1 MNIYDIQYIETLFD
15 EMSATYE
22 IVNLISSFG
31 FSARWRRQFIQHVY
45 LKPGMT
51 IYDLMCGMGECW
63 VVLAPH
69 LTPNG
74 QLIGVDLSKGM
85 LVGAEQRRSQFP
97 NLNIT
102 LLKQNILANTLEA
115 DCADTIVCGFGI
127 KTFNDQQCELFAAEI
142 KRLLKP
148 QGTFSLIEVSVPTN
162 RFVKEL
168 YMFYLKFIIPVI
180 GRIFLG
186 NPENY
191 RMLGVYTERF
201 INSSK
206 MLQALEK
213 EGLQATY
220 HQYFLGCASG
230 VSGTKL

>member
-1 MNIYDIQYIETLFD
+1 MNIYDIEYIETLFD

-31 FSARWRRQFIQHVY
+31 FSARWRRQFVQHVY
-45 LKPGMT
+45 LKSGMT
-51 IYDLMCGMGECW
+51 ICDLMCGMGECW
-63 VVLAPH
+63 VLLAPH

-85 LVGAEQRRSQFP
+85 LIGAEHRRSQFP

-115 DCADTIVCGFGI
+115 ECADTIVCGFGI

-162 RFVKEL
+162 RFVKKL
-168 YMFYLKFIIPVI
+168 YMFYLKFVIPVI

-191 RMLGVYTERF
+191 RMLGVYTEKF
-201 INSSK
+201 INSKK
-206 MLQALEK
+206 MLQALKK

-230 VSGTKL
+230 VSGAKL